1 MKGRGV
7 VFPLPFVFFT
17 IQTSCM
23 AHRISG
29 AILVLLVSTSCYR
42 LTPVEGGAPERGLE
56 VRLSL
61 SDEGS
66 VRMAPLIGPRIAAID
81 GRVLEAVDTAY
92 VLAVTAVVAQGG
104 RSMAWSNERLTVPR
118 SGVSSVRTRT
128 LDRKKTW
135 ITAVLGVVGAI
146 ALGEVFGLGTGFD
159 GFLGGGDG
167 GGKK

>member
-1 MKGRGV
+1 M
-7 VFPLPFVFFT
+7 
-17 IQTSCM
+17 I
-23 AHRISG
+23 HRISG
-29 AILVLLVSTSCYR
+29 AILIVLAATSCYR
-42 LTPVEGGAPERGLE
+42 LTPVEGGAPARGLE

-81 GRVLEAVDTAY
+81 GRVLEMVDTAY
-92 VLAVTAVVAQGG
+92 VLGVTAVVTQAG

-118 SGVSSVRTRT
+118 SAVSSVRTRT

-135 ITAVLGVVGAI
+135 MAAALGVVGAI
-146 ALGEVFGLGTGFD
+146 ALGEVFGIGNGFG
-159 GFLGGGDG
+159 GFLGGGNG

>member
-1 MKGRGV
+1 M
-7 VFPLPFVFFT
+7 
-17 IQTSCM
+17 I
-23 AHRISG
+23 HRISS
-29 AILVLLVSTSCYR
+29 AILIVLAATSCYR

-56 VRLSL
+56 VRLAL
-61 SDEGS
+61 TDEGA

-92 VLAVTAVVAQGG
+92 VLGVTAVVGQGG

-118 SGVSSVRTRT
+118 SAVSSVRTRT

-135 ITAVLGVVGAI
+135 MAAALGVVGAI
-146 ALGEVFGLGTGFD
+146 ALGEAFGLGTGFD
-159 GFLGGGDG
+159 GLLGGGNN

>member
-1 MKGRGV
+1 
-7 VFPLPFVFFT
+7 
-17 IQTSCM
+17 M
-23 AHRISG
+23 AHRIS
-29 AILVLLVSTSCYR
+29 ISLLIVLATSGCYR

-66 VRMAPLIGPRIAAID
+66 VRMAPQIGPRISAID

-92 VLAVTAVVAQGG
+92 VVGVTAVVAQGG

-118 SGVSSVRTRT
+118 TAVSSIRTRT

-135 ITAVLGVVGAI
+135 MAAALGVVGAI
-146 ALGEVFGLGTGFD
+146 ALGEAFGLGSGFD
-159 GFLGGGDG
+159 GLLGGGNG
-167 GGKK
+167 GGKR